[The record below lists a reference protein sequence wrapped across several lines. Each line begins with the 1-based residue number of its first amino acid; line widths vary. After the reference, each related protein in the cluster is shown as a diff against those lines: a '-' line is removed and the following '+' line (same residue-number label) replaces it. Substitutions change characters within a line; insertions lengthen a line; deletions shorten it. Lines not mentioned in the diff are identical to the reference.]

1 MLRLSALALL
11 PLLALSA
18 QQLHAQTTV
27 PFSRAGKDPAACSLE
42 AKLPRG
48 TIVVAAGNYSGRRLA
63 FQIDQS
69 GHEATQF
76 DVAVH
81 SDKPIA
87 LLLGAYE
94 PTIWSIG
101 WTKGTKIVAVF
112 ATGYHR
118 QVVAGL
124 PSGTPVIVS
133 SLAEKGACGGQY
145 LSGGGDLAW
154 VNPKAREVFGRD
166 AARVY
171 LKAPDGVLEINESNQ
186 AKSAYVTSPDT
197 PPESFKD
204 KTGPAAG
211 TAGLE
216 QAVAAGQLRPL
227 TQADIQVVR
236 DSYRA
241 LAPKTAKG
249 TPDVPPVAGA
259 APKAPPEVRIPALG
273 IHRGYVVLKPMVYPA
288 GLFGANL
295 AYFVIPNGAPA
306 PTGNPGHSTVIDLN
320 KAVPC
325 SGALCN

>member
-1 MLRLSALALL
+1 MPSLAVLALL

-27 PFSRAGKDPAACSLE
+27 PFAIAGKDPSACSLE

-48 TIVVAAGNYSGRRLA
+48 TVVIAAGNYSGRKLP

-81 SDKPIA
+81 SDKPVA

-133 SLAEKGACGGQY
+133 SLVEKGACGGQY
-145 LSGGGDLAW
+145 LSGSSDLAW
-154 VNPKAREVFGRD
+154 VNPKAREIFGRD
-166 AARVY
+166 AERVY
-171 LKAPDGVLEINESNQ
+171 LKAPEGVLEISESKR
-186 AKSAYVTSPDT
+186 AKSAYVTSPAT

-211 TAGLE
+211 TAGLD
-216 QAVAAGQLRPL
+216 QAVALGLLRPL

-236 DSYRA
+236 DYYRA

-249 TPDVPPVAGA
+249 KPDVPPVAGA
-259 APKAPPEVRIPALG
+259 APEAPPEARIPSIG
-273 IHRGYVVLKPMVYPA
+273 IHRGYVVLKPLVYPA

-295 AYFVIPNGAPA
+295 AYFVIPKGAPV

-325 SGALCN
+325 RGAMCN